1 MPPYQFKP
9 ACLLLLCL
17 LINACQTVSQAP
29 IHATI
34 HAPTQEPAP
43 AGSQGAEIQIEAV
56 HRAPLPSVSTT
67 ANQESKAA
75 TESLHSLWDRIRAG
89 LVFQDFYEY
98 PAVAEQLQNYRGN
111 QRFFDLLAS
120 RAEPFLYGIVE
131 EIEKRNLP
139 MELALLPAVE
149 STYNPRASSSENAVG
164 LWQIMSNTGSSLGL
178 QQDWWYDGRRD
189 PLPATIAALDYLQAL
204 YQQFDSD
211 WMLALAAYNT
221 GPANVQRALRRAD
234 SDEREFWSLPLA
246 LETQVHIP
254 RLLALSRIIEDPAAF
269 GVELEPI
276 PNAQALSKVEIGRQ
290 IDLARVAELLEI
302 EDEELRALNPGYL
315 QWATHPETPQHI
327 AVPAGQVQQ
336 LRDSLASLDT
346 SEFVSWEHYTIRP
359 GDTLSTIARRL
370 NTTVDVLQVVNQL
383 QGSQIIAGR
392 SLLIPRGSGANDYTN
407 LTAPALESS
416 QRQPVPEVYTVRSG
430 DNLWLIA
437 RRFDLRSREIAA
449 WNNLSMDALLHPG
462 QTLDLGFARQEAL
475 ALGQANRSGHTT
487 DYIVVRGDSPARI
500 AEMFDIDL
508 GEFLNWNNLDTGS
521 IIYPGQVMQLS
532 PTEQRL
538 N

>member
-1 MPPYQFKP
+1 MTFYQFKP

-17 LINACQTVSQAP
+17 LVSACQSVPQVA
-29 IHATI
+29 
-34 HAPTQEPAP
+34 TQEAEPETSSGVVVQTKVIRPAP
-43 AGSQGAEIQIEAV
+43 PPSAPAHENLETEITE
-56 HRAPLPSVSTT
+56 
-67 ANQESKAA
+67 ESFDFI
-75 TESLHSLWDRIRAG
+75 WDRMRAG
-89 LVFQDFYEY
+89 LAFQDYYEH
-98 PAVAEQLQNYRGN
+98 PAVAEQLQNYSEN
-111 QRFFDLLAS
+111 QRFFDLVAS

-131 EIEKRNLP
+131 EIDKRELP

-189 PLPATIAALDYLQAL
+189 PLPATVAALDYLQAL

-221 GPANVQRALRRAD
+221 GPANVQRAMRRAG
-234 SDEREFWSLPLA
+234 SDEQEFWSLPLA
-246 LETQVHIP
+246 LETQVHVP
-254 RLLALSRIIEDPAAF
+254 RLLALSRIVENPAAF
-269 GVELEPI
+269 GVELQPI

-290 IDLARVAELLEI
+290 IDLARVAELLAI

-327 AVPAGQVQQ
+327 AIPAGQVEQ
-336 LRDSLASLDT
+336 LQNGLASLDT
-346 SEFVSWEHYTIRP
+346 SEFVSWEHYAIRP

-383 QGSQIIAGR
+383 QGSQIVAGR
-392 SLLIPRGSGANDYTN
+392 SLLIPRGSGASDYTN
-407 LTAPALESS
+407 LTAPALDSV
-416 QRQPVPEVYTVRSG
+416 QRQPIPAVYTVRAG

-449 WNNLSMDALLHPG
+449 WNNISMDALLHPG
-462 QTLDLGFARQEAL
+462 QTLDLGFARQESL
-475 ALGQANRSGHTT
+475 ALGQTNRSGLGA
-487 DYIVVRGDSPARI
+487 DYTVVRGDSPARI
-500 AEMFDIDL
+500 AEMFDLEL
-508 GEFLNWNNLDTGS
+508 GDFLNWNNLDTAS

-532 PTEQRL
+532 STEQSL